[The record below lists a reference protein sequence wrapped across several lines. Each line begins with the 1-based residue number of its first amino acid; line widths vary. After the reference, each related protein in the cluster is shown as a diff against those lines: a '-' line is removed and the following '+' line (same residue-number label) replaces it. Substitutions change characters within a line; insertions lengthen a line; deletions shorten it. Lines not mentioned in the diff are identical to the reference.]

1 MPDIS
6 NTPNMQPASGSQFV
20 PAVQP
25 VADAQSVAG
34 GQSVPA
40 AQPVAGTQ
48 PAHSAQPA
56 QGYAAA
62 AYPAYS
68 QGAYQAA
75 PQQGAY
81 QAASQ
86 QSAYQAAPQQRAY
99 QQSAYPQGVYPQG
112 AQGMQ
117 SPSPQG
123 MQGARAQGG
132 YQGNRLQIAQSQNAR
147 SQASRGQAGRGQA
160 SRGQA
165 SRGQAWPQATNTT
178 LPQNIEA
185 EQTVLSACLLS
196 LGVFEEVVQKL
207 KPESFF
213 RPAHRIIFET
223 MREMTSKSIPIDVI
237 SVADQL
243 TAKNQLEAVGGQ
255 AYLLELTD
263 NTFALTN
270 WNHHADIV
278 ARDAIRRDLLYAS
291 ASISALAYDSPADTT
306 ELIGKAEASLFGVTE
321 QRVASTFKSIV
332 ELVEQTNNE
341 IADMANRDTAIQGVQ
356 TGFIDVDK
364 LFCGLRG
371 GDLIILAARP
381 AVGKTSFAMNLAAN
395 AAKIGSTVVLFSL
408 EMSSVQIT
416 QRIIA
421 SEAQV
426 PLHRLRSGQ
435 LSEADMLAIVNAE
448 AGLTANN
455 TLYIDDSPSLTITE
469 LRTKARRLFRDVK
482 NGLIIVD
489 YLQLMQPVIP
499 RPNARQVEVAE
510 ISRGLKVLAK
520 ELDIPIIAL
529 SQLSRSIDTR
539 GDKRPMLSD
548 LRESGSIEQ
557 DADIVM
563 FLDRST
569 SEAEAES
576 DKRPDLGEAEL
587 IVAKHR
593 NGPTRDIKLTFVG
606 EYTKFTNYF
615 DDSSYGGY
623 AE

>member
-34 GQSVPA
+34 GQPVAGGQSVPA

-48 PAHSAQPA
+48 PAQSAQPA
-56 QGYAAA
+56 QGYANA

-81 QAASQ
+81 QAVPQ

-123 MQGARAQGG
+123 MQSSQGMQGARAQGG
-132 YQGNRLQIAQSQNAR
+132 YQGNRSQNAR
-147 SQASRGQAGRGQA
+147 SQAG
-160 SRGQA
+160 RGQA

-395 AAKIGSTVVLFSL
+395 AAKIGSAVVLFSL

-448 AGLTANN
+448 AGLTAKN

-529 SQLSRSIDTR
+529 SQLSRSIDQR

>member
-6 NTPNMQPASGSQFV
+6 NTPNMQSASGSQFA

-25 VADAQSVAG
+25 VADAQFVAGGQPVAG

-48 PAHSAQPA
+48 PAQSAQPA

-68 QGAYQAA
+68 QGAYQAV
-75 PQQGAY
+75 P
-81 QAASQ
+81 Q

-117 SPSPQG
+117 SPSSQG
-123 MQGARAQGG
+123 MQGARTQGG
-132 YQGNRLQIAQSQNAR
+132 YQGNRSQNAR
-147 SQASRGQAGRGQA
+147 SQAGRGQA

-165 SRGQAWPQATNTT
+165 WPQPNNTT

-529 SQLSRSIDTR
+529 SQLSRSIDQR

>member
-34 GQSVPA
+34 GQPVAGGQSVPA

-48 PAHSAQPA
+48 PAQSAQPA
-56 QGYAAA
+56 QGYANA

-68 QGAYQAA
+68 QGAYQAV
-75 PQQGAY
+75 PQQG
-81 QAASQ
+81 
-86 QSAYQAAPQQRAY
+86 AYQAAPQQRAY

-117 SPSPQG
+117 SPQG
-123 MQGARAQGG
+123 MQGARTQGG
-132 YQGNRLQIAQSQNAR
+132 YQSNRSQNAR
-147 SQASRGQAGRGQA
+147 SQAGRGQA
-160 SRGQA
+160 SRGQV
-165 SRGQAWPQATNTT
+165 WPQATNTT

-448 AGLTANN
+448 AGLTAKN

-489 YLQLMQPVIP
+489 YLQLMQPLIP

-520 ELDIPIIAL
+520 ELDVPLIAL
-529 SQLSRSIDTR
+529 SQLSRSIDQR

-593 NGPTRDIKLTFVG
+593 NGPTRDIKLAFNG
-606 EYTKFTNYF
+606 DYTKFTDYF

>member
-20 PAVQP
+20 PAVQS
-25 VADAQSVAG
+25 VADAQSVAGGQPVAG

-48 PAHSAQPA
+48 PAQSAQPA
-56 QGYAAA
+56 QGYANA

-68 QGAYQAA
+68 QGAYQAV
-75 PQQGAY
+75 P
-81 QAASQ
+81 Q

-132 YQGNRLQIAQSQNAR
+132 YQGNRSQNAR
-147 SQASRGQAGRGQA
+147 SQAG
-160 SRGQA
+160 RGQA

-448 AGLTANN
+448 AGLTAKN

-489 YLQLMQPVIP
+489 YLQLMQPLIP

-520 ELDIPIIAL
+520 ELDVPLIAL
-529 SQLSRSIDTR
+529 SQLSRSIDQR

-593 NGPTRDIKLTFVG
+593 NGPTRDIKLAFNG
-606 EYTKFTNYF
+606 DYTKFTDYF

>member
-20 PAVQP
+20 PAVQS

-34 GQSVPA
+34 GQPVAGGQSVPT

-48 PAHSAQPA
+48 PAQSAQPA

-68 QGAYQAA
+68 QGAYQAV
-75 PQQGAY
+75 P
-81 QAASQ
+81 Q

-123 MQGARAQGG
+123 MQSSQGMQGARAQGG
-132 YQGNRLQIAQSQNAR
+132 YQGNRSQNAR
-147 SQASRGQAGRGQA
+147 SQAGRGQAG
-160 SRGQA
+160 RGQA

-529 SQLSRSIDTR
+529 SQLSRSIDQR

>member
-20 PAVQP
+20 PAVQS
-25 VADAQSVAG
+25 VADAQSVAGGQPVAG

-48 PAHSAQPA
+48 PAQSAQPA
-56 QGYAAA
+56 QGYANA

-75 PQQGAY
+75 P
-81 QAASQ
+81 Q

-132 YQGNRLQIAQSQNAR
+132 YQGNRSQNAR
-147 SQASRGQAGRGQA
+147 SQAG
-160 SRGQA
+160 RGQA

-529 SQLSRSIDTR
+529 SQLSRSIDQR

>member
-34 GQSVPA
+34 GQPVAGGQSVPA
-40 AQPVAGTQ
+40 TQPVAGTQ
-48 PAHSAQPA
+48 PAQSAQPA
-56 QGYAAA
+56 QGYANA

-75 PQQGAY
+75 P
-81 QAASQ
+81 Q

-117 SPSPQG
+117 SSQG

-132 YQGNRLQIAQSQNAR
+132 YQGNRSQNAR
-147 SQASRGQAGRGQA
+147 SQAG
-160 SRGQA
+160 RGQA

-529 SQLSRSIDTR
+529 SQLSRSIDQR

>member
-75 PQQGAY
+75 PQQ
-81 QAASQ
+81 
-86 QSAYQAAPQQRAY
+86 SAYQAAPQQRAY

-147 SQASRGQAGRGQA
+147 SQAGRGQA

>member
-20 PAVQP
+20 PAVQS

-34 GQSVPA
+34 GQPVAGGQSVPT

-48 PAHSAQPA
+48 PAQSAQPA
-56 QGYAAA
+56 QGYANAV
-62 AYPAYS
+62 YPAYS
-68 QGAYQAA
+68 QGAYQAV
-75 PQQGAY
+75 PQQ
-81 QAASQ
+81 S
-86 QSAYQAAPQQRAY
+86 AY

-123 MQGARAQGG
+123 IQSARAQGG
-132 YQGNRLQIAQSQNAR
+132 YQSNRSQNAR
-147 SQASRGQAGRGQA
+147 SQAG
-160 SRGQA
+160 RGQA

-529 SQLSRSIDTR
+529 SQLSRSIDQR

>member
-34 GQSVPA
+34 GQSVSA

-75 PQQGAY
+75 P
-81 QAASQ
+81 Q

-147 SQASRGQAGRGQA
+147 SQASRGQA
-160 SRGQA
+160 SRGQV
-165 SRGQAWPQATNTT
+165 WPQATNTT

-529 SQLSRSIDTR
+529 SQLSRSIDQR

>member
-34 GQSVPA
+34 GQPVAGGQSVPA
-40 AQPVAGTQ
+40 AQPVTGTQ
-48 PAHSAQPA
+48 PAQSAQPA
-56 QGYAAA
+56 QGYANA

-68 QGAYQAA
+68 QG
-75 PQQGAY
+75 
-81 QAASQ
+81 
-86 QSAYQAAPQQRAY
+86 AYQAAPQQRAY

-123 MQGARAQGG
+123 MQSSQGMQGARAQGG
-132 YQGNRLQIAQSQNAR
+132 YQGNRSQNAR
-147 SQASRGQAGRGQA
+147 SQAG
-160 SRGQA
+160 RGQA

-529 SQLSRSIDTR
+529 SQLSRSIDQR

>member
-20 PAVQP
+20 PAVQS

-34 GQSVPA
+34 GQPVAGGQSVST

-48 PAHSAQPA
+48 PAQSAQPA
-56 QGYAAA
+56 QGYANAV
-62 AYPAYS
+62 YPAYS
-68 QGAYQAA
+68 
-75 PQQGAY
+75 
-81 QAASQ
+81 

-123 MQGARAQGG
+123 MQSSQGMQGARAQGG
-132 YQGNRLQIAQSQNAR
+132 YQGNRSQNAR
-147 SQASRGQAGRGQA
+147 SQAG
-160 SRGQA
+160 RGQA

-529 SQLSRSIDTR
+529 SQLSRSIDQR

>member
-25 VADAQSVAG
+25 AADAQSVAGRQPVAG

-48 PAHSAQPA
+48 PAQSAQPA
-56 QGYAAA
+56 QGYANA

-68 QGAYQAA
+68 QGAYQAV
-75 PQQGAY
+75 P
-81 QAASQ
+81 Q

-123 MQGARAQGG
+123 MQSSQGMQGARAQGG
-132 YQGNRLQIAQSQNAR
+132 YQGNRSQNAR
-147 SQASRGQAGRGQA
+147 SQAG
-160 SRGQA
+160 RGQA

-529 SQLSRSIDTR
+529 SQLSRSIDQR

>member
-34 GQSVPA
+34 GQPVAGGQSVPA

-48 PAHSAQPA
+48 PAQSAQPA
-56 QGYAAA
+56 QGYANA

-68 QGAYQAA
+68 QGAYQAV
-75 PQQGAY
+75 P
-81 QAASQ
+81 Q

-123 MQGARAQGG
+123 MQSSQGMQGARAQGG
-132 YQGNRLQIAQSQNAR
+132 YQGNRSQNAR
-147 SQASRGQAGRGQA
+147 SQAG
-160 SRGQA
+160 RGQA

-529 SQLSRSIDTR
+529 SQLSRSIDQR

>member
-34 GQSVPA
+34 GQPVAGGQSVPA

-48 PAHSAQPA
+48 PAQSAQPA
-56 QGYAAA
+56 QGYANA

-68 QGAYQAA
+68 QGAYQAV
-75 PQQGAY
+75 P
-81 QAASQ
+81 Q

-117 SPSPQG
+117 SSQG

-132 YQGNRLQIAQSQNAR
+132 YQGNRSQNAR
-147 SQASRGQAGRGQA
+147 SQAG
-160 SRGQA
+160 RGQA

-448 AGLTANN
+448 AGLTAKN

-482 NGLIIVD
+482 SGLIIVD
-489 YLQLMQPVIP
+489 YLQLMQPLIP

-520 ELDIPIIAL
+520 ELDVPLIAL
-529 SQLSRSIDTR
+529 SQLSRSIDQR

-593 NGPTRDIKLTFVG
+593 NGPTRDIKLAFNG
-606 EYTKFTNYF
+606 DYTKFTDYF

>member
-81 QAASQ
+81 QAA
-86 QSAYQAAPQQRAY
+86 PQQRAY

-147 SQASRGQAGRGQA
+147 SQAGRGQA

>member
-20 PAVQP
+20 PAVQS

-34 GQSVPA
+34 GQPVAGGQSVPT

-48 PAHSAQPA
+48 PAQSAQPA
-56 QGYAAA
+56 QGYANA

-68 QGAYQAA
+68 QGAYQAV
-75 PQQGAY
+75 P
-81 QAASQ
+81 Q

-123 MQGARAQGG
+123 MQSSQGMQGARAQGG
-132 YQGNRLQIAQSQNAR
+132 YQGNRSQNAR
-147 SQASRGQAGRGQA
+147 SQAGRGQAGRGQA

-165 SRGQAWPQATNTT
+165 WPQPNNTT

-448 AGLTANN
+448 AGLTAKN

-489 YLQLMQPVIP
+489 YLQLMQPLIP

-520 ELDIPIIAL
+520 ELDVPLIAL
-529 SQLSRSIDTR
+529 SQLSRSIDQR

-593 NGPTRDIKLTFVG
+593 NGPTRDIKLAFNG
-606 EYTKFTNYF
+606 DYTKFTDYF

>member
-6 NTPNMQPASGSQFV
+6 NTPNMQSASGSQFA

-25 VADAQSVAG
+25 VADAQFVAGGQPVAG

-48 PAHSAQPA
+48 PAQSAQPA

-68 QGAYQAA
+68 QGAYQAV
-75 PQQGAY
+75 P
-81 QAASQ
+81 Q

-117 SPSPQG
+117 SPSSQG
-123 MQGARAQGG
+123 MQGARTQGG
-132 YQGNRLQIAQSQNAR
+132 YQGNRSQNAR
-147 SQASRGQAGRGQA
+147 SQAG
-160 SRGQA
+160 RGQA

-529 SQLSRSIDTR
+529 SQLSRSIDQR

>member
-20 PAVQP
+20 PAVQS

-34 GQSVPA
+34 GQPVAGGQSVPT

-48 PAHSAQPA
+48 PAQSAQPA
-56 QGYAAA
+56 QGYANA

-68 QGAYQAA
+68 QGAYQAV
-75 PQQGAY
+75 P
-81 QAASQ
+81 Q

-123 MQGARAQGG
+123 IQSARAQGG
-132 YQGNRLQIAQSQNAR
+132 YQSNRSQNAR
-147 SQASRGQAGRGQA
+147 SQAG
-160 SRGQA
+160 RGQA

-529 SQLSRSIDTR
+529 SQLSRSIDQR

>member
-34 GQSVPA
+34 GQPVAGGQSVPA

-48 PAHSAQPA
+48 PAQLAQPA
-56 QGYAAA
+56 QGYANA

-68 QGAYQAA
+68 QGAYQAV
-75 PQQGAY
+75 P
-81 QAASQ
+81 Q

-117 SPSPQG
+117 SSQG

-132 YQGNRLQIAQSQNAR
+132 YQGNRSQNAR
-147 SQASRGQAGRGQA
+147 SQAGRGQA

-165 SRGQAWPQATNTT
+165 WPQPNNTT

-448 AGLTANN
+448 AGLTAKN

-489 YLQLMQPVIP
+489 YLQLMQPLIP

-520 ELDIPIIAL
+520 ELDVPLIAL
-529 SQLSRSIDTR
+529 SQLSRSIDQR

-593 NGPTRDIKLTFVG
+593 NGPTRDIKLAFNG
-606 EYTKFTNYF
+606 DYTKFTDYF

>member
-48 PAHSAQPA
+48 PAQSAQPA
-56 QGYAAA
+56 QGYANAT
-62 AYPAYS
+62 YPAYS
-68 QGAYQAA
+68 QGAYQAV
-75 PQQGAY
+75 P
-81 QAASQ
+81 Q

-99 QQSAYPQGVYPQG
+99 QQSAYPQGVYLQG
-112 AQGMQ
+112 APGMQ

-147 SQASRGQAGRGQA
+147 SQASRGQA
-160 SRGQA
+160 SRGQV
-165 SRGQAWPQATNTT
+165 WPQTTNTT

-278 ARDAIRRDLLYAS
+278 VRDAIRRDLLYAS

-529 SQLSRSIDTR
+529 SQLSRSIDQR

>member
-40 AQPVAGTQ
+40 AQPVVGTQ
-48 PAHSAQPA
+48 PAHSARPA

-75 PQQGAY
+75 PQQG
-81 QAASQ
+81 
-86 QSAYQAAPQQRAY
+86 AYQAAPQQRAY

-147 SQASRGQAGRGQA
+147 SQAGRGQA